1 MSIAILTFL
10 GFAAATTAA
19 LAVALSIRDI
29 RAAAAVGV
37 DRRIGLDR
45 LSGWDL
51 AKGLELP
58 VPQTGINRL
67 FAELV
72 EQSGVATNAAT
83 ALAIVAGT
91 GVVGLAAPLLLLEN
105 IPLAA
110 AGLLLGTL
118 TPLAYLAIKRW
129 RRRKLIAQQLP
140 EAMEILADGVRSG
153 RSFEQAMELVARDA
167 PAPLSQEFADSAS
180 QLRLGQSPVA
190 VLERMVCRLPLAEF
204 KILAIT
210 ILVHRQTGGNLALLV
225 ERLAAATRDRQEF
238 RGHVRAMTAG
248 SKISAIGLFVGTF
261 AAVGLLAWM
270 EPAYLGDFLASPM
283 GPPLLAVAIVLDLVG
298 FVWVWR
304 IAKVDY

>member
-1 MSIAILTFL
+1 M
-10 GFAAATTAA
+10 
-19 LAVALSIRDI
+19 
-29 RAAAAVGV
+29 
-37 DRRIGLDR
+37 
-45 LSGWDL
+45 
-51 AKGLELP
+51 
-58 VPQTGINRL
+58 
-67 FAELV
+67 
-72 EQSGVATNAAT
+72 
-83 ALAIVAGT
+83 
-91 GVVGLAAPLLLLEN
+91 
-105 IPLAA
+105 
-110 AGLLLGTL
+110 
-118 TPLAYLAIKRW
+118 PLAYLAIKRW